1 MGIPA
6 RVENTDLLGRYR
18 TYYEISGNPKV
29 TILIPNRDHGED
41 LARCIRSI
49 QGKTTYENYEILVI
63 ENNSREKETFELYR
77 ELQENGEARVITWE
91 HPFQYAALHNFAV
104 KEARGDYLVF
114 LNNDTEVIS
123 ESWLEEMLG
132 ICQKPQVGA
141 VGAKLFYPDGTI
153 QHAGVILGLGGV
165 AGHIYAGF
173 PGDKDGYAARL
184 VSVQD
189 LSAVTG
195 ACMMTKKA
203 VYQELGGMDERFAV
217 AYNDVDYCLRLREAG
232 YSVVFT
238 PYAALYHY
246 ESKTRGYEDTLE
258 KQKRLEKETEAFRK
272 RWGELLKKGDPFYN
286 PNLSLKKAD
295 CSLRLSG
302 EERQGEG

>member
-1 MGIPA
+1 M
-6 RVENTDLLGRYR
+6 
-18 TYYEISGNPKV
+18 
-29 TILIPNRDHGED
+29 
-41 LARCIRSI
+41 
-49 QGKTTYENYEILVI
+49 
-63 ENNSREKETFELYR
+63 
-77 ELQENGEARVITWE
+77 
-91 HPFQYAALHNFAV
+91 
-104 KEARGDYLVF
+104 F

-195 ACMMTKKA
+195 ACMMTKKSL
-203 VYQELGGMDERFAV
+203 YEKLGGMEEAFAV

-232 YSVVFT
+232 YGVVFT
-238 PYAALYHY
+238 PYAQLIHY
-246 ESKTRGYEDTLE
+246 ESKTRGYEDTKE
-258 KQKRLEKETEAFRK
+258 KRERLEKEEDAFRK
-272 RWGELLKKGDPFYN
+272 RWGALLEQGDPFYN
-286 PNLSLKKAD
+286 PNLSLTKAD
-295 CSLRLSG
+295 CSLRLG
-302 EERQGEG
+302 GGR

>member
-1 MGIPA
+1 MQAHYERTGIPA

-41 LARCIRSI
+41 LARCIRSV
-49 QGKTTYENYEILVI
+49 QGKTAYENYEILVI

-91 HPFQYAALHNFAV
+91 HPFQYAAIHNFAV

-173 PGDKDGYAARL
+173 PGDKDGVR
-184 VSVQD
+184 
-189 LSAVTG
+189 
-195 ACMMTKKA
+195 
-203 VYQELGGMDERFAV
+203 
-217 AYNDVDYCLRLREAG
+217 REACIRAG
-232 YSVVFT
+232 SIGGDRSLHDDEKKSSIRSWEAWTSVLPWPIMMWITACGFGK
-238 PYAALYHY
+238 P
-246 ESKTRGYEDTLE
+246 DT
-258 KQKRLEKETEAFRK
+258 A
-272 RWGELLKKGDPFYN
+272 
-286 PNLSLKKAD
+286 
-295 CSLRLSG
+295 
-302 EERQGEG
+302 